1 MPNSV
6 LTIGHSNQ
14 TLEEFKSLLRQHSVT
29 AVADIRTKPYSA
41 YAQWFNQEIIKSELE
56 QSGIT
61 YVYLGT
67 ELGNQPTDATC
78 YKNGKVSY
86 ELMAQTVLFKKG
98 LQRIIEGSKKFSLAI
113 MCVEKEP
120 LECHRSVLH
129 TRELQAW
136 RRGSTETVLI
146 EWDRNLIWLNANG
159 GTYCLSSP
167 ALGEPVLE
175 PRPVR
180 EWSVPHVNRGHDG

>member
-129 TRELQAW
+129 TRELQALGCSVSHILEDG
-136 RRGSTETVLI
+136 RLETHEETMSRLLKQFGFGEGDLFRTREQLI
-146 EWDRNLIWLNANG
+146 EEACARQEQKVAYK
-159 GTYCLSSP
+159 T
-167 ALGEPVLE
+167 
-175 PRPVR
+175 
-180 EWSVPHVNRGHDG
+180 